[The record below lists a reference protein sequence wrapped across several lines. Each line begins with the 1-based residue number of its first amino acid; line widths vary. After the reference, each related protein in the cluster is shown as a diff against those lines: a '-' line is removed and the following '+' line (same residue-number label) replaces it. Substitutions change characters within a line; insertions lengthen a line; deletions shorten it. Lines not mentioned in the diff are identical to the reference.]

1 MNKKYQM
8 KNILQLF
15 LSLAIITTFTFGN
28 CKRNQNPNPV
38 DELPP
43 ETQTGANTF
52 GCLIDGKV
60 FLPKGNPL
68 AGPVKKAQYQ
78 FANGRQGFGI
88 SASRSDGEESQSVGV
103 GGDSII
109 INVGVYE
116 LSSRNNAGKLSG
128 LYIVSKIGTLGN
140 YYYTNEIQKGQI
152 NIKHFDTINQIV
164 SGTFW
169 FDALN
174 STTGKIV
181 QVREGRFDMPYVK

>member
-1 MNKKYQM
+1 M
-8 KNILQLF
+8 KHLRIFSVISLF
-15 LSLAIITTFTFGN
+15 IVLVSGN
-28 CKRNQNPNPV
+28 CKKNNSDPIEQ
-38 DELPP
+38 LPP

-78 FANGRQGFGI
+78 LVNGRQSFGI
-88 SASRSDGEESQSVGV
+88 SARRSDGEESQSVGV

-116 LSSRNNAGKLSG
+116 LTSRNTAGKLSG
-128 LYIVSKIGTLGN
+128 LYLFSKIGTLGN
-140 YYYTNEIQKGQI
+140 YYYTNEIEKGQI
-152 NIKHFDTINQIV
+152 HIKHFDTINQIV

-169 FDALN
+169 FDAKD
-174 STTGKIV
+174 TATGKIV
-181 QVREGRFDMPYVK
+181 QVREGRFDMPYVR